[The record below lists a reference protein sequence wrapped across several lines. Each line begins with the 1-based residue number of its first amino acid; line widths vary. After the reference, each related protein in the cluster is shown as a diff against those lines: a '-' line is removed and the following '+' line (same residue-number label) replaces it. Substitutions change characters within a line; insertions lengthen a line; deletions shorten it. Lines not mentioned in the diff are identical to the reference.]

1 MAGKIFACSACQSEQ
16 QDLGHV
22 GTEECSTRAVQ
33 RAGLNEESQ
42 RKKCRPE
49 EVKKCYSCRLVECA
63 PVSGLNEKS
72 AHQLSEAIKKEG
84 AVGS

>member
-22 GTEECSTRAVQ
+22 GTEECSTKAVQ
-33 RAGLNEESQ
+33 QAGSNEESQ
-42 RKKCRPE
+42 RKKCRPG
-49 EVKKCYSCRLVECA
+49 EVEKCCCRLVKCA
-63 PVSGLNEKS
+63 PVSRLNEKS